1 MIYKY
6 DDIAKMIDHSL
17 LKPFLTDEEIV
28 KGCELAD
35 RYHVASVCVRP
46 GDVRLACGILKKSSV
61 IVGTVI
67 GFPHGSTT
75 TVAKMEET
83 KDSIEN
89 GAMELDV
96 VLHFGKLKSGKFD
109 YVKEELKLIT
119 SYSHHRNVKIK
130 VIFEN
135 CYLTDDEKIK
145 ACELCNEI
153 GVDWVKTS
161 TGYGTGGA
169 EDHDLIL
176 MRKHARP
183 EIQVKAAGG
192 IRTLERAI
200 EVKEL
205 GCTRIGATATAEI
218 LDKLKNIET
227 NKNP

>member
-46 GDVRLACGILKKSSV
+46 GDVSLACKILKKSSV

-83 KDSIEN
+83 KDAIEN

-96 VLHFGKLKSGKFD
+96 VLHFGKLKSGKYD

-145 ACELCNEI
+145 ACVLCNEI

-176 MRKHARP
+176 MRKYTRP
-183 EIQVKAAGG
+183 EIRLKAAGG

-205 GCTRIGATATAEI
+205 GCTRIGATATADI
-218 LDKLKNIET
+218 LDKLIKS
-227 NKNP
+227 

>member
-46 GDVRLACGILKKSSV
+46 GDVRLACGIFKKSSV

>member
-46 GDVRLACGILKKSSV
+46 GDVSLACKILKKSSV

-83 KDSIEN
+83 KDAIEN

-176 MRKHARP
+176 MRKHTRP
-183 EIQVKAAGG
+183 EIRLKAAGG

-205 GCTRIGATATAEI
+205 GCTRIGATATADI
-218 LDKLKNIET
+218 LDKLIKS
-227 NKNP
+227 